1 MVKANTV
8 QGHINKSQECKKRN
22 NFPIVLATGQSLVR
36 ALFLVLVST
45 TKKDMV
51 NLEKVQRRTT
61 KMIKGLKKKPKRKKN
76 FSRDYYYSRE
86 EKI

>member
-8 QGHINKSQECKKRN
+8 QGCINKNQECKKRN
-22 NFPIVLATGQSLVR
+22 NFPIVLATGQSPAR
-36 ALFLVLVST
+36 ALFLVLGSTT

-61 KMIKGLKKKPKRKKN
+61 KMIKGLKKKPKRKK
-76 FSRDYYYSRE
+76 
-86 EKI
+86 I